1 MQGLFFSCGM
11 IVVMNEMMICLVLGF
26 LGAAMGSFAGAQ
38 VWRLRARQLVDDK
51 KAGEPY
57 DKAEYARLKPLM
69 GKKGPAD
76 RSIDLDTGKQLQWYD
91 MIPIISWLVLRGRSR
106 YSGKFIGWFEFVMEV
121 GVATFFVLS
130 YVYWPYALDSPWLIG
145 QFVVWLITG
154 VVMAIQ
160 FGYDFKWQLLWTW
173 LSVLVII
180 LGAVYAGLGMVIA
193 EDLWSALLSV
203 VGSVVILGGL
213 YFILWWLSRERWVGL
228 GDVILGTG
236 LGLLLADW
244 RLAFVAL
251 IAANL
256 VGTIIV
262 VVGAVF
268 GKVSRGQHIAFGPLL
283 IIGAIIAQLW
293 GRIIIDWYTGFFLP

>member
-1 MQGLFFSCGM
+1 M
-11 IVVMNEMMICLVLGF
+11 IVVMNEAIIYIGLGI
-26 LGAAMGSFAGAQ
+26 LGAAMGSFVGAQ
-38 VWRLRARQLVDDK
+38 VWRLRARQLVEDE
-51 KAGEPY
+51 KAGVPY
-57 DKAEYARLKPLM
+57 NKAEYTRLKPLID
-69 GKKGPAD
+69 KKGRAD

-121 GVATFFVLS
+121 GVAAFFVLS
-130 YVYWPYALDSPWLIG
+130 YVYWPYTLDSPWLIG
-145 QFVVWLITG
+145 QFAVWLIAG
-154 VVMAIQ
+154 VVLAVQ

-180 LGAVYAGLGMVIA
+180 LGAVYVGLGMVVA
-193 EDLWSALLSV
+193 EDLRSALLSV
-203 VGSVVILGGL
+203 VGSVAILGGL
-213 YFILWWLSRERWVGL
+213 YFVLWWLSRERWVGL

-262 VVGAVF
+262 AVGAVF

-293 GRIIIDWYTGFFLP
+293 GGIIIDWYTGFFLP